1 MGFFS
6 NALVEN
12 RGFIHNTGS
21 FYGIYTMECLAYDAV
36 SQYFQEKK
44 TKNRFFLFEMLIF
57 LNILSFLWRK
67 SNWYSF
73 TNEAFFV

>member
-1 MGFFS
+1 MMPSANIFK
-6 NALVEN
+6 
-12 RGFIHNTGS
+12 
-21 FYGIYTMECLAYDAV
+21 
-36 SQYFQEKK
+36 KK
-44 TKNRFFLFEMLIF
+44 TKKPFFLFEMLIF